1 MVANQASQQDSR
13 FYEIKLTL
21 SNWVKRVH
29 CSDNST
35 SLDKI
40 SNKYHIV
47 RTLFLTFG
55 ELARIAWN
63 TCASRFHSNSSL

>member
-1 MVANQASQQDSR
+1 MVENQASQQDSR

-21 SNWVKRVH
+21 SNWVIRVH

-40 SNKYHIV
+40 SNKYHIISIV
-47 RTLFLTFG
+47 LKSSDLFDIYTK
-55 ELARIAWN
+55 
-63 TCASRFHSNSSL
+63 SLVA

>member
-1 MVANQASQQDSR
+1 MVENQAFQQDSR

-21 SNWVKRVH
+21 SNWVIRVH

-40 SNKYHIV
+40 SNKYHITSIV
-47 RTLFLTFG
+47 LKSSDLFDIYTLV
-55 ELARIAWN
+55 A
-63 TCASRFHSNSSL
+63 